1 MAGVAQWVLDSAGV
15 DDSGPTPMAALC
27 AKRLGSPPRWISGLP
42 MEAKLEGKVVLLRA
56 GVPATRARWLVG
68 HELAHDALNEVGYRE
83 PDVEDVADA
92 VGAALVA
99 PSRAVRLAIAAA
111 GGHRVYAIA
120 DAFAT
125 TQSLALLRIG
135 EVTGRPVLLTRK
147 GAPIAR
153 GGAFVW
159 GSERKISE
167 AVRGLVREV
176 HPLRIR
182 DEPHKVGLMA
192 REW

>member
-42 MEAKLEGKVVLLRA
+42 EAKLEGKVVLLRA
-56 GVPATRARWLVG
+56 GVP
-68 HELAHDALNEVGYRE
+68 
-83 PDVEDVADA
+83 
-92 VGAALVA
+92 
-99 PSRAVRLAIAAA
+99 
-111 GGHRVYAIA
+111 
-120 DAFAT
+120 
-125 TQSLALLRIG
+125 
-135 EVTGRPVLLTRK
+135 
-147 GAPIAR
+147 APIAR

-182 DEPHKVGLMA
+182 DEPRRVGLMA